1 MGGVPCSIGGGSF
14 GSCNGDVL
22 TASSRDSLLGHRAKQ
37 GDMMDSFRAEDT
49 TLPILGIQKL
59 GETPGRHVVLEGM
72 RPLGTAL
79 STSCSSFR
87 GGVPTGALGTVGGLA
102 SLTGT
107 TGLIETPSTSAS
119 HLLQVT
125 LIPEEAGKDRSPSR
139 VPRISEGVSVL

>member
-1 MGGVPCSIGGGSF
+1 
-14 GSCNGDVL
+14 
-22 TASSRDSLLGHRAKQ
+22 
-37 GDMMDSFRAEDT
+37 
-49 TLPILGIQKL
+49 
-59 GETPGRHVVLEGM
+59 M